1 MFFTLYVDDI
11 LLVGNNLQVN
21 KANKRCL
28 SSIIEMEDMGEA
40 NNIIGVEIVINHLE
54 KLLGRAVKWVRSGR
68 VRVRVEVKRV
78 ENPLT

>member
-1 MFFTLYVDDI
+1 
-11 LLVGNNLQVN
+11 
-21 KANKRCL
+21 
-28 SSIIEMEDMGEA
+28 MEDMGEA